1 MKADFHVQTSS
12 RAYPVHVSNRMP
24 QSELDQLLAE
34 YGDECFLIIDENV
47 DLHFGEEIRAMAGS
61 RLDESR
67 ICRVP
72 SGESSKSVAGWSRI
86 VDFLLRGGARRN
98 LPVLV
103 AGGGVTGDLAGFAVS
118 SALRGLPLIHIPT
131 TLLAMVDSSIGGKTG
146 INHELGKNLIG
157 SFYQPSAIF
166 INTSFLSRLP
176 GKEWIN
182 GLSEILKYGAIRDR
196 SIFETAA
203 GLFLEGD
210 GEVDPLDPQLVE
222 LIRKCAGIKADI
234 VGQDEKE
241 SNLRMILNFGHTF
254 AHALENLGGY
264 EQISHGEAVY
274 TGMLAAL
281 HLSNRRG
288 ASLQPEILEKF
299 RRLYRIDPSRFSGRI
314 EELNRVM
321 YRDKKRSTSR
331 LKFVLLQDWNRPYVT
346 ELEDESQLAD
356 SWNYAFEMLSTRPV

>member
-1 MKADFHVQTSS
+1 
-12 RAYPVHVSNRMP
+12 
-24 QSELDQLLAE
+24 
-34 YGDECFLIIDENV
+34 
-47 DLHFGEEIRAMAGS
+47 
-61 RLDESR
+61 
-67 ICRVP
+67 
-72 SGESSKSVAGWSRI
+72 
-86 VDFLLRGGARRN
+86 
-98 LPVLV
+98 
-103 AGGGVTGDLAGFAVS
+103 
-118 SALRGLPLIHIPT
+118 
-131 TLLAMVDSSIGGKTG
+131 
-146 INHELGKNLIG
+146 
-157 SFYQPSAIF
+157 
-166 INTSFLSRLP
+166 
-176 GKEWIN
+176 
-182 GLSEILKYGAIRDR
+182 
-196 SIFETAA
+196 
-203 GLFLEGD
+203 
-210 GEVDPLDPQLVE
+210 
-222 LIRKCAGIKADI
+222 

-288 ASLQPEILEKF
+288 ASLRPEILEKV